1 MRAVVTNLAM
11 NRLLIGILCGIA
23 FGIADALMVVF
34 GSHPDRTT
42 SVILQAFFSRFA
54 IGVLGANVSFRIHP
68 ALSGAIVGLLI
79 SLPDAFAMKSYL
91 GILGTGLLFGAMTG
105 WAAMTWAR

>member
-1 MRAVVTNLAM
+1 M
-11 NRLLIGILCGIA
+11 NRLLIGILCGIV

-34 GSHPDRTT
+34 GKQPDKTT

-54 IGVLGANVSFRIHP
+54 IGVLFRLHP

-79 SLPDAFAMKSYL
+79 SLPDALAMKSYV
-91 GILGTGLLFGAMTG
+91 GILGTGLIFGALTG
-105 WAAMTWAR
+105 WAAMSWAR

>member
-1 MRAVVTNLAM
+1 MP
-11 NRLLIGILCGIA
+11 
-23 FGIADALMVVF
+23 LMVVF

-54 IGVLGANVSFRIHP
+54 IGVLAASVSFRIHP

-79 SLPDAFAMKSYL
+79 SLPGCLRDE
-91 GILGTGLLFGAMTG
+91 ILCWNPGNGRDFWCPDGMGCVHVGPLTGFNFDLKPVVHG
-105 WAAMTWAR
+105 R